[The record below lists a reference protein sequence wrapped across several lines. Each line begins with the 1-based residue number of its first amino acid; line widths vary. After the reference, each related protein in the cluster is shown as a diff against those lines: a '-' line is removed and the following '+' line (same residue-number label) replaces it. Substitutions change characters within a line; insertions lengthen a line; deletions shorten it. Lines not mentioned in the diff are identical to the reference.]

1 MGIAATV
8 WVGHFHLHGIDYFR
22 SHAGAVQL
30 GDVGE
35 KKVPGDQEPHLAVRA
50 SLPCHELKIESA
62 TQIELHG
69 VAVSGSD
76 IGASLAIPGVGLLSA
91 GSVARQLED
100 QALCL
105 VKLGASPQAMV
116 EAANRAPEVIAEL
129 VRAGS
134 HGRLVHQ
141 VLVIL
146 EMTTALNFTRGA
158 RFEASGGRESRAVTA
173 IASGSGSGSRTV
185 VALAPGTTFAY
196 LLLKPTWNAK
206 QPRHWQR
213 IDGWEDEAWS
223 LQ

>member
-8 WVGHFHLHGIDYFR
+8 CVGHFHLNGIDYFR
-22 SHAGAVQL
+22 SHADAVQL

-35 KKVPGDQEPHLAVRA
+35 KQMPGDQEPHLAVRT
-50 SLPCHELKIESA
+50 SLPRGALRIESA

-76 IGASLAIPGVGLLSA
+76 IGASLAISGVGLLCAS
-91 GSVARQLED
+91 SVARQLED

-105 VKLGASPQAMV
+105 VRLGASPQAMV

-129 VRAGS
+129 VRIGV

-146 EMTTALNFTRGA
+146 EMTTALNFTRA
-158 RFEASGGRESRAVTA
+158 TRFEAGGARDSCVVTG
-173 IASGSGSGSRTV
+173 IVGGSRTV
-185 VALAPGTTFAY
+185 VALTPGTTFAY
-196 LLLKPTWNAK
+196 LLLKPAWDAK
-206 QPRHWQR
+206 QPTKH
-213 IDGWEDEAWS
+213 IEAWADDPWRPY
-223 LQ
+223 